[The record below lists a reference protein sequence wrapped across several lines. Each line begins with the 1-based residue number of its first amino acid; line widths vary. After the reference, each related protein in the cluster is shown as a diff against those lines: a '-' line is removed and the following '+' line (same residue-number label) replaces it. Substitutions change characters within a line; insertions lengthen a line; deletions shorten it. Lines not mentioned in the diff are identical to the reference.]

1 MAKTNSQ
8 SSNFVAKTKGF
19 ITGRKKLAAI
29 LILIIVILGFGLWR
43 FLGDKGQQPQYQT
56 AQVERGTIVSS
67 VSASG
72 QVISSNLVNITSS
85 STGIVKDVFV
95 TDGEKIT
102 SGQKIL
108 EITLDQA
115 GQAKNAQAYSSYL
128 QAKTNLDAANANAYS
143 LRSKKD
149 TAWKKFYDLATNTQ
163 YQNSDETPRE
173 DMRNSSAE
181 FQSDQ
186 ADWLA
191 AEAKYKNQTAVISQA
206 QQAASSA
213 WLSYEQSSPIVTSPM
228 SGTIDNITYVP
239 GMILAQQTSTTNNA
253 NQRVA
258 VVKNE
263 STPIIS
269 VNLSEIDVPK
279 VKVNQKAT
287 VTFDSITDKTFT
299 GKVISVDRIGVT
311 TSGVTSYPAVIQID
325 TDNQEILPNMAA
337 TANVIIE
344 TKDNVLSVPASAI
357 QNTTGQ
363 TTVNILKNGQPQEVS
378 VVTGI
383 SSSAQTEIVSGLSEG
398 ETVVVQT
405 TTQQGQG
412 SNQGTSPFST
422 FGGGGGR
429 FIQGR

>member
-8 SSNFVAKTKGF
+8 SSNFVAKVKNF
-19 ITGRKKLAAI
+19 IAGRKKLAAI

>member
-8 SSNFVAKTKGF
+8 SSNFVAKVKNF
-19 ITGRKKLAAI
+19 IARRKKLTAI
-29 LILIIVILGFGLWR
+29 LIIILIILGLSAWR
-43 FLGDKGQQPQYQT
+43 FLGGKGQQPQYQT
-56 AQVERGTIVSS
+56 ANVERGTIVSS

-85 STGIVKDVFV
+85 ATGIVKDVFV
-95 TDGEKIT
+95 TDGEQVV

-108 EITLDQA
+108 EVTLDQA

-128 QAKTNLDAANANAYS
+128 SAKNSLDSANANAYS
-143 LRSKKD
+143 LRSAKD
-149 TAWKKFYDLATNTQ
+149 TAWKKFYDLATSSQ
-163 YQNSDETPRE
+163 YQNSDGTPRE

-206 QQAASSA
+206 QQAVSSA

-239 GMILAQQTSTTNNA
+239 GMILAQQASTTNNA

-279 VKVNQKAT
+279 AKVDQKAT
-287 VTFDSITDKTFT
+287 VTFDSIADKTFT
-299 GKVISVDRIGVT
+299 GKVISVDRIGAT
-311 TSGVTSYPAVIQID
+311 TSGVTSYPAIIQID
-325 TDNQEILPNMAA
+325 TDNEEILPNMAA

-383 SSSAQTEIVSGLSEG
+383 SSSAQTEIVSGLAEG

>member
-1 MAKTNSQ
+1 MAKINSQ
-8 SSNFVAKTKGF
+8 SSNLVVKTKSF
-19 ITGRKKLAAI
+19 IAGRKKLAAI
-29 LILIIVILGFGLWR
+29 LIIILIILGLGAWR
-43 FLGDKGQQPQYQT
+43 FLGGKGQQPQYQT
-56 AQVERGTIVSS
+56 ANVERGTIVSS

-85 STGIVKDVFV
+85 ATGIVKNVFV
-95 TDGEKIT
+95 TDGEQVV

-108 EITLDQA
+108 EVTLDQA

-128 QAKTNLDAANANAYS
+128 SGKNSLDSANANAYS
-143 LRSKKD
+143 LRSAKD
-149 TAWKKFYDLATNTQ
+149 TAWKKFYDLATSSQ

-213 WLSYEQSSPIVTSPM
+213 WLSYQQSSPTVTSPM
-228 SGTIDNITYVP
+228 SGTVDNITYVP
-239 GMILAQQTSTTNNA
+239 GLILNQQASTTNNA

-279 VKVNQKAT
+279 AKVDQKAT
-287 VTFDSITDKTFT
+287 VTFDSIADKTFT
-299 GKVISVDRIGVT
+299 GKVISVDRIGAT
-311 TSGVTSYPAVIQID
+311 TSGVTSYPAIIQID
-325 TDNQEILPNMAA
+325 TSNEEILPNMAA
-337 TANVIIE
+337 TANIIIE
-344 TKDNVLSVPASAI
+344 TKDNVLSVPVSAI

-363 TTVNILKNGQPQEVS
+363 TTVNILKKWPASGS
-378 VVTGI
+378 V
-383 SSSAQTEIVSGLSEG
+383 
-398 ETVVVQT
+398 
-405 TTQQGQG
+405 G
-412 SNQGTSPFST
+412 SNRDQLKCPN
-422 FGGGGGR
+422 
-429 FIQGR
+429 

>member
-1 MAKTNSQ
+1 M
-8 SSNFVAKTKGF
+8 
-19 ITGRKKLAAI
+19 AAI